1 MKKIAFLG
9 SGALAVDLSDTVVNW
24 NLYEV
29 AGFIDGNCRKGTLV
43 NGYPVLGNDD
53 DVVSL
58 YSDGAF
64 DFLFIA
70 IGYLNFSV
78 REKLYN
84 RFKGAVPF
92 ANIISPT
99 AYIHPTAKIGE
110 GVMVSDGVYISRH
123 VVLEDNVMIT
133 LRSIVNHD
141 GRVKKHSFFST
152 RVTTAGNVTIGERCF
167 AGVGVIVSDGVKI
180 CDDVWLSPGTVV
192 VNNLDTPGH
201 YMSKTLKLYNLGLS
215 QE

>member
-24 NLYEV
+24 KLYEV
-29 AGFIDGNCRKGTLV
+29 AGFIDGNCVKGTLV

-53 DVVSL
+53 DVVTL
-58 YSDGAF
+58 YNNGSF

-70 IGYLNFSV
+70 IGYLNFSI

-84 RFKGAVPF
+84 RFKGIVPF

-99 AYIHPTAKIGE
+99 AYIHPTATIGE

-123 VVLEDNVMIT
+123 VILEDNVMIT

-141 GRVKKHSFFST
+141 GHVKKHSFFST
-152 RVTTAGNVTIGERCF
+152 LVTTAGNVTIGERCF
-167 AGVGVIVSDGVKI
+167 AGVGVTISDGVTL

-192 VNNLDTPGH
+192 ANDIDTPVH
-201 YMSKTLKLYNLGLS
+201 YMSKTIKLYNLG
-215 QE
+215 